1 MNKITPSR
9 STCAVSVVIPMYNA
23 EKYIAECLESVL
35 AQTLQDFEVILVND
49 CSTDNCRRIAESYIE
64 KFGGRLEIYD
74 NEKNSRA
81 AATRNNGLRLACGE
95 YVFFLD
101 ADDMIL
107 SHGLAEAYK
116 VAKYFNVDVVN
127 ITGFYDMSEDGQ
139 DRIPRHS
146 NKPSPKGE
154 PILENNLEWRIK
166 GLLGNNFL
174 WAPWRKLSRREFLIE
189 NELFFPDKVKR
200 TEDVI
205 WTHGLFFHAKK
216 ILHTPITF
224 YLYRKAKNSVTT
236 SKRTPLQNINSRV
249 DNVIHALKWIDDMM
263 NKCSFFDENPQYR
276 FPMLNHIAER
286 FLSRIFHSSK
296 SVSPSDMYQSIKDE
310 FGENFGEYDVAIAVF
325 FNVMCSYQKIIEEN
339 NMKIAALEKR

>member
-1 MNKITPSR
+1 MT
-9 STCAVSVVIPMYNA
+9 
-23 EKYIAECLESVL
+23 
-35 AQTLQDFEVILVND
+35 QTLQDYEVILVND
-49 CSTDNCRRIAESYIE
+49 CSTDNSRQIAESYLE
-64 KFGGRLEIYD
+64 KFGGRLKLFD

-81 AATRNNGLRLACGE
+81 AATRNNGLRQAGGE

-116 VAKYFNVDVVN
+116 VAKYFDVDVVN

-139 DRIPRHS
+139 DRIIRYS
-146 NKPSPKGE
+146 NKPSSNGE
-154 PILENNLEWRIK
+154 PILENNLEWRVK
-166 GLLGNNFL
+166 GLLDNNFL

-216 ILHTPITF
+216 ILHTSLAF

-263 NKCSFFDENPQYR
+263 NKSSFFEENPQYR
-276 FPMLNHIAER
+276 YPMLIHIAER
-286 FLSRIFHSSK
+286 FLSRIFQSSK
-296 SVSPSDMYQSIKDE
+296 RVSPSDMYRSIKDE
-310 FGENFGEYDVAIAVF
+310 FGEEFGEYDVAIAVLF
-325 FNVMCSYQKIIEEN
+325 TVMCNYQKIIEDQN
-339 NMKIAALEKR
+339 LKEKVS